1 MRQGLL
7 IWMLAGFAGVAVA
20 QPVEARRWVDSTM
33 SALSLREKIG
43 QLFVIRS
50 FARDT
55 PEVGGLEEDLIVRY
69 GVGGVCF
76 FKGTTENLA
85 ARAKHYQRAAR
96 VPLLMSIDGE
106 WGLGMRMTDIPAFP
120 KQLCLGALS
129 DNRPIYAMGK
139 EIARQMRAIGLHMN
153 FAPVAD
159 INNNPANPVINE
171 RSFGSGRK
179 EVTAKVFAYL
189 RGLEDGGVLAC
200 LKHFPGHGD
209 TDVDSHADLPVL
221 AHTRQRLDSLELY
234 PFAAL
239 LALKPAAVMTG
250 HLHIPE
256 LDATPQLSASLS
268 PEIAG
273 ALLREELGFEGL
285 IVTDALEMQGVTRN
299 FTDDEIA
306 IRAFEAGSDVL
317 LLHRNVP
324 AAIDAIEAALVSG
337 RIGLRALEEKLRR
350 VLFAKWRV
358 ALNAEE
364 VAANGRSFVEDAK
377 RKIEAINDRLYRKA
391 MCLARD
397 PDKNVPI
404 RELPGQL
411 LCLQLGT
418 GDASPFTDRMRHYA
432 GTAMWSVIT
441 AEQTADSLKM
451 LVDAS
456 DVVVIHVHGLHYRA
470 KANYGMDLE
479 GLQRINP
486 LLRGKRCIVVLFGCP
501 YVARY
506 FPAHA
511 SLVLAHEENTTSMD
525 IAAQML
531 FGTDPF
537 RGIAPVDVAPVLVQG
552 RGVFR
557 PSLQRMGFSIPEAQ
571 EMDRDS
577 LQQIDQIAWSLIAAG
592 AAPGCQIAVTRNNKI
607 VYLKSFGHL
616 AWDSL
621 QAVTDQTIYDV
632 ASLTKVCCT
641 APVMLQLEDQGKLS
655 FSDRYADYFPE
666 FGAGDKHHLRFRDVF
681 LHQGGLPAW
690 IPFYKSTLP
699 LPGQGDSTSSKFYD
713 KVASR
718 EFAIPVCD
726 SMYLRTNYLDSI
738 FDHILL
744 APLVPARGYL
754 YSDVGFYHLP
764 RLVRSRTGVSFD
776 RYFSRE
782 IAAPL
787 GLQRTVFNPLAKGFS
802 RERIAPTEEDRYWR
816 MGQIRGYVHDMG
828 AAMLG
833 GIGAHAGLFSNAL
846 EVATIMQLFLN
857 RGQWGGREILQA
869 SSVATMT
876 RRDPERRRR
885 ALFFDMPALND
896 TIAPYVSPRASIRT
910 FGHQGFTGTCAW
922 ADPDWGINYVF
933 LSNRTY
939 PDASVNLLHRE
950 RYRTKIQDQIY
961 RSLMKHAQ
969 TVYQNYP

>member
-7 IWMLAGFAGVAVA
+7 IWVLAGFAGVASA
-20 QPVEARRWVDSTM
+20 QPVEARRWVDSTL
-33 SALSLREKIG
+33 SVLSLREKIG

-55 PEVGGLEEDLIVRY
+55 PEVGGVEEDLIVRY

-76 FKGTTENLA
+76 FKGTTEHLS
-85 ARAKHYQRAAR
+85 ARTRHYQRAAK

-106 WGLGMRMTDIPAFP
+106 WGLGMRMTDIPPFP

-139 EIARQMRAIGLHMN
+139 EIARQMRAMGLHMN

-179 EVTAKVFAYL
+179 DVTAKVFAYL
-189 RGLEDGGVLAC
+189 RGLEDGGVMAC

-221 AHTRQRLDSLELY
+221 GHTRKRLDSLELY

-239 LALKPAAVMTG
+239 LAMKPSAVMTG
-250 HLHIPE
+250 HLHIPA
-256 LDATPQLSASLS
+256 LDSTPKLSASLS
-268 PEIAG
+268 PAIAD
-273 ALLREELGFEGL
+273 AMLREELGFDGL
-285 IVTDALEMQGVTRN
+285 IVTDALEMQGVTGN

-324 AAIDAIEAALVSG
+324 AAIDAIEAALASG
-337 RIGLRALEEKLRR
+337 RLSLGVLEEKLRR

-358 ALNAEE
+358 VLKAEAF
-364 VAANGRSFVEDAK
+364 AANGKTFAEDA
-377 RKIEAINDRLYRKA
+377 RRRIEAMNDGLYRKA

-397 PDKNVPI
+397 PDNGVPI
-404 RELPGQL
+404 RELPVQL
-411 LCLQLGT
+411 LCLQLGV
-418 GDASPFTDRMRHYA
+418 GDALPFTDRMRHYA
-432 GTAMWSVIT
+432 GKAMRSGKID
-441 AEQTADSLKM
+441 EQTSDSLKL

-470 KANYGMDLE
+470 KTNYGMDLE
-479 GLQRINP
+479 GLQRVNP
-486 LLRGKRCIVVLFGCP
+486 LLKGKRCVVVLFGCP

-506 FPAHA
+506 FPSQA
-511 SLVLAHEENTTSMD
+511 SLVLAHEENATSMD

-537 RGIAPVDVAPVLVQG
+537 RGKAPVDVAPVLVQG
-552 RGVFR
+552 RGIFR
-557 PSLQRMGFSIPEAQ
+557 PSLQRMGFCIPEAQ
-571 EMDRDS
+571 DMDRDS
-577 LQQIDQIAWSLIAAG
+577 LEQIDQIARTLIAAG
-592 AAPGCQIAVTRNNKI
+592 AAPGCQIAVARNNKI
-607 VYLKSFGHL
+607 VYQKSFGHL

-621 QAVTDQTIYDV
+621 QLVTNQTIYDI

-641 APVMLQLEDQGKLS
+641 APVMQQLVDQQRLS
-655 FSDRYADYFPE
+655 FSDRYANYFPE
-666 FGAGDKHHLRFRDVF
+666 FAEGDKRHLRFRDVF

-699 LPGQGDSTSSKFYD
+699 MPLPGDSTSARYYD
-713 KVASR
+713 VAASR

-726 SMYLRTNYLDSI
+726 SMYLRTDYLDSI
-738 FDHILL
+738 FHHILL
-744 APLVPARGYL
+744 APVVPARGYL

-764 RLVRSRTGVSFD
+764 RLVRNRMSVSFD
-776 RYFSRE
+776 RYFSQE

-787 GLQRTVFNPLAKGFS
+787 GLHHTAFNPLAKGFS
-802 RERIAPTEEDRYWR
+802 KEQIAPTEEDRYWR
-816 MGQIRGYVHDMG
+816 MRQIRGYVHDMG

-846 EVATIMQLFLN
+846 DVATIMQLFLN
-857 RGQWGGREILQA
+857 RGQWGGREILRA
-869 SSVATMT
+869 SSVATLT
-876 RRDPERRRR
+876 RRDLDRRRR

-922 ADPDWGINYVF
+922 ADPEWGINYVF

-969 TVYQNYP
+969 SVYRNDL